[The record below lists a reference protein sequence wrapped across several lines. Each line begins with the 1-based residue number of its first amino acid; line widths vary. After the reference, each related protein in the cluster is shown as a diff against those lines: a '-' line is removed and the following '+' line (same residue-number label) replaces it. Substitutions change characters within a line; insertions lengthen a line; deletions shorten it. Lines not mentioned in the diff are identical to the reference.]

1 MAESALRIS
10 RILDASGVPIGV
22 FEYLPDRKKV
32 FCSRSLFELLGIQE
46 TDEDYTYLELEGFA
60 KMMQVLGNGIRESE
74 DVSLYQISREHSIQY
89 LRMKL

>member
-22 FEYLPDRKKV
+22 FEYLRTREKV

-60 KMMQVLGNGIRESE
+60 KMMQVLGNGIR
-74 DVSLYQISREHSIQY
+74 RA
-89 LRMKL
+89 RMSACTRSAAANIPFSTCV